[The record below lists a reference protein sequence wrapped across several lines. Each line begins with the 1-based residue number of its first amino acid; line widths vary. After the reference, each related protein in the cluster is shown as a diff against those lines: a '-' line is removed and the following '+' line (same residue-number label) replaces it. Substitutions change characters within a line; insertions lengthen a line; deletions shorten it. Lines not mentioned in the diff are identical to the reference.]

1 MASKDGL
8 FNNAEWSE
16 ITRLCALTPRQS
28 QIVMGICAGKS
39 DKWIA
44 TELNIGI
51 PTVRTHLTRL
61 FVRLG
66 LNDRSQLIVYVF
78 GQFRHHFCR
87 NCHTRLAEGVP
98 ADRRV

>member
-1 MASKDGL
+1 MASEDGL

-16 ITRLCALTPRQS
+16 ITRVCALTPRQS

-39 DKWIA
+39 DKRIA
-44 TELNIGI
+44 NELNIGI

-66 LNDRSQLIVYVF
+66 LNDRSQLIVYIF
-78 GQFRHHFCR
+78 GQFRQHFCR
-87 NCHTRLAEGVP
+87 NCRTRPAPDSP
-98 ADRRV
+98 ADTPV

>member
-1 MASKDGL
+1 MASEDGL
-8 FNNAEWSE
+8 FNNAEWCE
-16 ITRLCALTPRQS
+16 ITRLCALTARQS

-39 DKWIA
+39 DKRIA
-44 TELNIGI
+44 NELGIGI

-78 GQFRHHFCR
+78 SQFRHHFCR
-87 NCHTRLAEGVP
+87 DCHTRPAEGVA
-98 ADRRV
+98 ADSPI